1 MKEEVEEGEY
11 QVLPA
16 FVPLIP
22 FFLVSSD
29 PDSLPPPPLSSSLT
43 RDFSL

>member
-22 FFLVSSD
+22 FFLVSFD
-29 PDSLPPPPLSSSLT
+29 PDSLPPPPSSLT